1 MAERPTLRRELIAAF
16 VLVFTGAFLVASTG
30 VLMLIPR
37 LDSAAQSAIYVLII
51 LVLDVGIFALFGHF
65 LVTRRVLEPI
75 DRLVAAAESIAQGN
89 LEARAPESE
98 AREIDRLAQALNNM
112 AERLLSDQQHL
123 ADNIQSLEE
132 TNRMLTEARNAM
144 VQAEKMAS
152 AGRLGAGIAH
162 EVGNPLGAIIGYLG
176 ILKRTAA
183 PRDVEL
189 IEAAE
194 REAHRIDRIVRGL
207 LDYSRPREAHT
218 HALDVNKVIHDTIEL
233 VSTQG
238 KFKTVELNVD
248 LVEKTPDVLGDPY
261 QLQQVLVNLLVNAA
275 DALEERRDPRVSI
288 STIARLHRPARPLQ
302 ARRKDDHPML
312 DYTHRRRLH
321 APPRALQADPGEM
334 GGQVV
339 EIIVRDNGPGIPAE
353 LVDQI
358 FEPFVTTKEIGKG
371 TGLGLAVCARLIE
384 GMGGIIKADAVPEG
398 DGATFRIVLPA
409 VDAGVTVE
417 LRHDS
422 SDH

>member
-30 VLMLIPR
+30 VLLLVPR
-37 LDSAAQSAIYVLII
+37 LDSPAQTAFYVLII
-51 LVLDVGIFALFGHF
+51 LVLDVGIFAMFGHF
-65 LVTRRVLEPI
+65 LVTRRVLQPI
-75 DRLVAAAESIAQGN
+75 DRLVAGAESIARGD

-98 AREIDRLAQALNNM
+98 AREINRLAQALNNM
-112 AERLLSDQQHL
+112 AERLLSDQQKL
-123 ADNIQSLEE
+123 AENIRSLDE
-132 TNRMLTEARNAM
+132 TNRLLTEARNAM
-144 VQAEKMAS
+144 VQTEKMAS
-152 AGRLGAGIAH
+152 VGRLGAGIAH

-176 ILKRTAA
+176 LLQKNAT
-183 PRDVEL
+183 PRDL
-189 IEAAE
+189 DLLQSAE

-238 KFKTVELNVD
+238 KFKHLQLDVELAD
-248 LVEKTPDVLGDPY
+248 KTPDVLGDPY

-275 DALEERRDPRVSI
+275 DALEDRANPQVRIR
-288 STIARLHRPARPLQ
+288 TIARLHRPARTLQ
-302 ARRKDDHPML
+302 ARRKDDHPMI

-321 APPRALQADPGEM
+321 ASPRALMAEPGEL

-339 EIIVRDNGPGIPAE
+339 EIVVEDNGPGIPEDLA
-353 LVDQI
+353 DQI
-358 FEPFVTTKEIGKG
+358 FEPFVTSKEIGKG

-409 VDAGVTVE
+409 ATAAGNGRAET
-417 LRHDS
+417 
-422 SDH
+422 

>member
-37 LDSAAQSAIYVLII
+37 LDSVAQSAVYVLVI
-51 LVLDVGIFALFGHF
+51 LAIDVAIFALFGNF
-65 LVTRRVLEPI
+65 LVTRRVLQPI
-75 DRLVAAAESIAQGN
+75 DRLVAGAESIARGD

-98 AREIDRLAQALNNM
+98 TREINRLAQALNNM
-112 AERLLSDQQHL
+112 AERLLNDQQKL
-123 ADNIQSLEE
+123 ADNIRSLDE
-132 TNRMLTEARNAM
+132 TNKLLTEARNAM

-176 ILKRTAA
+176 LLKRSAT
-183 PRDVEL
+183 PGDLEL
-189 IEAAE
+189 LESAE

-218 HALDVNKVIHDTIEL
+218 HALDVNKVIHDTVEL

-238 KFKTVELNVD
+238 KFKSVDLDLD
-248 LVEKTPDVLGDPY
+248 LVEKTPDVIGDPY

-275 DALEERRDPRVSI
+275 DALEESREPRIRV
-288 STIARLHRPARPLQ
+288 STIARLHRPARALQ
-302 ARRKDDHPML
+302 ARRKDDHPMI

-321 APPRALQADPGEM
+321 APPRALLADPGEA
-334 GGQVV
+334 GGRVV
-339 EIIVRDNGPGIPAE
+339 EIVIEDNGPGIPDD

-409 VDAGVTVE
+409 VTAAGNDRAE
-417 LRHDS
+417 I
-422 SDH
+422 

>member
-30 VLMLIPR
+30 VLMLLPR
-37 LDSAAQSAIYVLII
+37 LDSPAQSAIYVLII
-51 LVLDVGIFALFGHF
+51 LVLDVGIFAVFGHF
-65 LVTRRVLEPI
+65 LITRRVLQPI
-75 DRLVAAAESIAQGN
+75 DRLVAGAESIARGD

-98 AREIDRLAQALNNM
+98 AREINRLAQALNNM
-112 AERLLSDQQHL
+112 AERLLTDQQKL
-123 ADNIQSLEE
+123 ADNIRSLDE
-132 TNRMLTEARNAM
+132 TNRLLTEARNAM

-176 ILKRTAA
+176 ILKRSATA
-183 PRDVEL
+183 RDLDLLES
-189 IEAAE
+189 AE

-218 HALDVNKVIHDTIEL
+218 HAIDVNKVIRDTVEL

-238 KFKTVELNVD
+238 KFKTVRLESSLA
-248 LVEKTPDVLGDPY
+248 ETTPDVLGDPF

-275 DALEERRDPRVSI
+275 DALEDQPAPHVQI
-288 STIARLHRPARPLQ
+288 STIARQHRPARALQ
-302 ARRKDDHPML
+302 ARRKDDPPMI

-321 APPRALQADPGEM
+321 APPRALLADPGEP

-339 EIIVRDNGPGIPAE
+339 EIVVEDNGPGIPAD

-384 GMGGIIKADAVPEG
+384 GMGGIIKVDAVPEG

-409 VDAGVTVE
+409 ATAAGNGRAET
-417 LRHDS
+417 
-422 SDH
+422 

>member
-1 MAERPTLRRELIAAF
+1 MADRPTLRRELIAAF

-30 VLMLIPR
+30 VLMLLPR
-37 LDSAAQSAIYVLII
+37 LDSPVQSAIYVLVI
-51 LVLDVGIFALFGHF
+51 LVLDVAIFAAFGHF
-65 LVTRRVLEPI
+65 MVTRRVLEPI
-75 DRLVAAAESIAQGN
+75 DRLVAGAESIARGE
-89 LEARAPESE
+89 LSARAPESE
-98 AREIDRLAQALNNM
+98 TREINRLAQALNNM
-112 AERLLSDQQHL
+112 AERLLSDQQKL
-123 ADNIQSLEE
+123 SENIRSLDE
-132 TNRMLTEARNAM
+132 TNRLLTEARNAM

-162 EVGNPLGAIIGYLG
+162 EVGNPLGAIIGYIGL
-176 ILKRTAA
+176 LKRNAEPTNL
-183 PRDVEL
+183 EL
-189 IEAAE
+189 LEAAE

-218 HALDVNKVIHDTIEL
+218 HALEVNKVIHDTVDL

-238 KFKTVELNVD
+238 NLKNIELQVELA
-248 LVEKTPDVLGDPY
+248 ETTPDVLGDPY

-275 DALEERRDPRVSI
+275 DALEDAPHPRVCI
-288 STIARLHRPARPLQ
+288 TTEVRKHRPARILQ
-302 ARRKDDHPML
+302 ARRKDDHPSI

-321 APPRALQADPGEM
+321 APPRALLADPGVA
-334 GGQVV
+334 GGDVV
-339 EIIVRDNGPGIPAE
+339 EIVVSDNGHGIPQE

-384 GMGGIIKADAVPEG
+384 GMGGIITADTKPAG

-409 VDAGVTVE
+409 VSAAGDARAET
-417 LRHDS
+417 
-422 SDH
+422 

>member
-30 VLMLIPR
+30 VLMLVPR
-37 LDSAAQSAIYVLII
+37 LDSPAQTAIYVLVI
-51 LVLDVGIFALFGHF
+51 LILDVGIFALFGHF
-65 LVTRRVLEPI
+65 LVTRRVLQPI
-75 DRLVAAAESIAQGN
+75 DRLVAAAEAIAQGN
-89 LEARAPESE
+89 LEARAPQSE
-98 AREIDRLAQALNNM
+98 AHEINRLAQALNNM
-112 AERLLSDQQHL
+112 AERLLSDQQKL
-123 ADNIQSLEE
+123 ADNIRSLDE
-132 TNRMLTEARNAM
+132 TNLMLTEARNAM

-176 ILKRTAA
+176 LLKRNAT
-183 PRDVEL
+183 PRDLEL
-189 IEAAE
+189 LESAE

-238 KFKTVELNVD
+238 KFKHLQLDVD
-248 LVEKTPDVLGDPY
+248 LVEKTPEVIGDPY

-275 DALEERRDPRVSI
+275 DALEERADPQVRI
-288 STIARLHRPARPLQ
+288 STIARLHRPARILQ
-302 ARRKDDHPML
+302 ARRKDDHPMI

-321 APPRALQADPGEM
+321 APPRSLLAEPGEM

-339 EIIVRDNGPGIPAE
+339 EIVVEDNGPGIPAD

-409 VDAGVTVE
+409 ATAEGNGRAET
-417 LRHDS
+417 
-422 SDH
+422 

>member
-30 VLMLIPR
+30 VLMLVPR
-37 LDSAAQSAIYVLII
+37 LESAAQSVFYVLII

-65 LVTRRVLEPI
+65 MVTRRVLQPI
-75 DRLVAAAESIAQGN
+75 DRLVAGAEAIARGD
-89 LEARAPESE
+89 LAARAPESE
-98 AREIDRLAQALNNM
+98 AREINRLAQALNNM
-112 AERLLSDQQHL
+112 AERLLSDQQKL
-123 ADNIQSLEE
+123 ADNIRSLDE
-132 TNRMLTEARNAM
+132 TNRLLTEARNAM

-176 ILKRTAA
+176 ILKRSATA
-183 PRDVEL
+183 RDLEL
-189 IEAAE
+189 LESAE

-238 KFKTVELNVD
+238 KFKSVALAVD
-248 LVEKTPDVLGDPY
+248 LAEAPPPVLGDPF
-261 QLQQVLVNLLVNAA
+261 QLQQVVVNLLVNAA
-275 DALEERRDPRVSI
+275 DALEDRTDPRVRI
-288 STIARLHRPARPLQ
+288 STVARSHRPARALQ
-302 ARRKDDHPML
+302 ARRKDDPPMI

-321 APPRALQADPGEM
+321 APPRALLADPGEPD
-334 GGQVV
+334 GQVV
-339 EIIVRDNGPGIPAE
+339 EIVVEDNGPGIPAD

-384 GMGGIIKADAVPEG
+384 GMGGIIKVDAAPEG
-398 DGATFRIVLPA
+398 AGATFRIVLPA
-409 VDAGVTVE
+409 TTTDGNDRAET
-417 LRHDS
+417 
-422 SDH
+422 

>member
-1 MAERPTLRRELIAAF
+1 MADRPTLRRELIAAF

-30 VLMLIPR
+30 VLMLMPR
-37 LDSAAQSAIYVLII
+37 LDSPVQSAIYVLVI
-51 LVLDVGIFALFGHF
+51 LVLDVALFAAFGLF
-65 LVTRRVLEPI
+65 MVPRRVLEPI
-75 DRLVAAAESIAQGN
+75 DRLVASAESIARGE
-89 LEARAPESE
+89 LSARAPESE
-98 AREIDRLAQALNNM
+98 TREINRLAQALNNM
-112 AERLLSDQQHL
+112 AERLLSDQQKL
-123 ADNIQSLEE
+123 AENIRSLDE
-132 TNRMLTEARNAM
+132 TNRLLTEARNAM

-162 EVGNPLGAIIGYLG
+162 EVGNPLGALIGYLG
-176 ILKRTAA
+176 LLKRK
-183 PRDVEL
+183 PQPGDLEL

-218 HALDVNKVIHDTIEL
+218 HALDVNKVIHDTIDL

-238 KFKTVELNVD
+238 KFKTVELE
-248 LVEKTPDVLGDPY
+248 VELAESTPDVLGDPY

-275 DALEERRDPRVSI
+275 DAQEEMAEARVHI
-288 STIARLHRPARPLQ
+288 TTEVRKHRPARMFQ
-302 ARRKDDHPML
+302 ARRKDDHPSI

-321 APPRALQADPGEM
+321 APPRALLADPGVV
-334 GGQVV
+334 GSDVV
-339 EIIVRDNGPGIPAE
+339 EIVVADNGHGIPEE

-384 GMGGIIKADAVPEG
+384 GMGGIITADNKPAG

-409 VDAGVTVE
+409 VAAAGTARAE
-417 LRHDS
+417 T
-422 SDH
+422 

>member
-30 VLMLIPR
+30 VLMLMPR
-37 LDSAAQSAIYVLII
+37 LDSPAQSAIYVLII
-51 LVLDVGIFALFGHF
+51 LVFDVAIFAVFGHF
-65 LVTRRVLEPI
+65 LVTRRVLQPI
-75 DRLVAAAESIAQGN
+75 ERLVAGAEAISQGD
-89 LEARAPESE
+89 LAARAPESE
-98 AREIDRLAQALNNM
+98 TREINRLAQALNNM
-112 AERLLSDQQHL
+112 AERLLSDQEKL
-123 ADNIQSLEE
+123 AANIRSLDD
-132 TNRMLTEARNAM
+132 TNLLLTEARNAM

-176 ILKRTAA
+176 ILKRTAT
-183 PRDVEL
+183 PRDLEL
-189 IEAAE
+189 LESAE

-233 VSTQG
+233 VSMQG
-238 KFKTVELNVD
+238 KFKTVDLEVELVD
-248 LVEKTPDVLGDPY
+248 KAPDVLGDPY

-275 DALEERRDPRVSI
+275 DALEDQPNPCVRI
-288 STIARLHRPARPLQ
+288 STVARLHRPARALQ
-302 ARRKDDHPML
+302 ARRKDDPPML

-321 APPRALQADPGEM
+321 APPRALLADPGEP

-339 EIIVRDNGPGIPAE
+339 EIIVEDNGPGIPSD
-353 LVDQI
+353 LVDQV

-384 GMGGIIKADAVPEG
+384 GMGGIIKVDAVPEG

-409 VDAGVTVE
+409 ANAE
-417 LRHDS
+417 QR
-422 SDH
+422 